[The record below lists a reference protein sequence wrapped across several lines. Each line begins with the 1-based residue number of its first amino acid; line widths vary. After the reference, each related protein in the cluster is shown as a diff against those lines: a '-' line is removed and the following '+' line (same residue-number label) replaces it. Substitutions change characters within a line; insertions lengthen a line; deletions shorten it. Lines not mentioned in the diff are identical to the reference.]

1 MAAGWRADMAGL
13 LGDGTSLC
21 FGELLVRLST
31 PGNLLL
37 SQSASLDMVVGGAEA
52 NVAVGLSSLGRQAR
66 VVSRLPD
73 NSLGEMVRGVL
84 RGYGVDCAGVT
95 VAGEGRMGLYF
106 LEPGAGARASRITY
120 DRKVSSFV
128 LSGPDDYEWN
138 ALLDGVSHLHL
149 SGITPALGDG
159 PAQAA
164 LAAAREARAKGL
176 FISIDGNYRAQL
188 WAERDVDPRPILL
201 DLFSQADLLFA
212 NHRDFSLLLDRSYSG
227 DGPERRREAAL
238 AAFEAFPNLQ
248 MIASTARRAEEADR
262 QFLAGRIDTR
272 DQAAQ
277 TDELLITNV
286 VDRIGT
292 GDAFATGVL
301 CALGEGQ
308 ALDQVARTGLAV
320 AALKHSISGDLCLV
334 SRSQLD
340 AFLGG
345 QLDVRR

>member
-1 MAAGWRADMAGL
+1 MVAGWRADMAGL
-13 LGDGTSLC
+13 LGDGASLY

-31 PGNLLL
+31 PANLLL
-37 SQSASLDMVVGGAEA
+37 NQSVMLDMAVGGAEA
-52 NVAVGLSSLGRQAR
+52 NVAVGLASLGRQAR
-66 VVSRLPD
+66 IASRLPD
-73 NSLGEMVRGVL
+73 NSLGEMVCSVL
-84 RGYGVDCAGVT
+84 RGHGVDCHGVT
-95 VAGEGRMGLYF
+95 TAAAGRMGLYF

-120 DRKVSSFV
+120 DRKCSSFA

-159 PAQAA
+159 PAMAA
-164 LAAAREARAKGL
+164 LAAARAARAKGL
-176 FISIDGNYRAQL
+176 FVSIDGNYRAQL
-188 WAERDVDPRPILL
+188 WAERNVNPRNTLL
-201 DLFSQADLLFA
+201 DLFAQADLLFA

-227 DGPERRREAAL
+227 DGPDRRREAAL
-238 AAFEAFPNLQ
+238 AAFAAFPNLQ

-262 QFLAGRIDTR
+262 QFLAARVDTR
-272 DQAAQ
+272 DEAAQ
-277 TDELLITNV
+277 TDELLITNI

-301 CALGEGQ
+301 YALGEAR
-308 ALDQVARTGLAV
+308 ALDQVAQTGLAV

-334 SRSQLD
+334 SRAQLD

-345 QLDVRR
+345 QMDVQR

>member
-1 MAAGWRADMAGL
+1 MAVGWRADMAGR
-13 LGDGTSLC
+13 LGDGASLC

-37 SQSASLDMVVGGAEA
+37 SQGASLDMVVGGAEA
-52 NVAVGLSSLGRQAR
+52 NVAVGLASLGRQSR
-66 VVSRLPD
+66 MVSRLPD

-84 RGYGVDCAGVT
+84 RSHNVDCAS
-95 VAGEGRMGLYF
+95 VATAAEGRMGLYF
-106 LEPGAGARASRITY
+106 LESGAGARASRITY
-120 DRKVSSFV
+120 DRKGSSFA
-128 LSGPDDYEWN
+128 LSGPSDYDWD
-138 ALLDGVSHLHL
+138 ALLEGVSHLHL

-164 LAAAREARAKGL
+164 LAAARAARAKGL
-176 FISIDGNYRAQL
+176 FVSIDGNYRAQL
-188 WAERDVDPRPILL
+188 WAERDIDPRMTLL
-201 DLFSQADLLFA
+201 DLFAQADLLFA

-262 QFLAGRIDTR
+262 QFLAARIDTR
-272 DQAAQ
+272 DQAVQ
-277 TDELLITNV
+277 TDELLITNI

-301 CALGEGQ
+301 YALGEGQ
-308 ALDQVARTGLAV
+308 ALGEIAQTGLAV

-334 SRSQLD
+334 SRGQLD

-345 QLDVRR
+345 QLDVQR

>member
-1 MAAGWRADMAGL
+1 MAAGWRADMTGV
-13 LGDGTSLC
+13 LGDGASLC

-37 SQSASLDMVVGGAEA
+37 SQSASLEMVVGGAEA
-52 NVAVGLSSLGRQAR
+52 NVAVGLASLGRQAR
-66 VVSRLPD
+66 MVSRVPD

-84 RGYGVDCAGVT
+84 RGHGVDCTGVAT
-95 VAGEGRMGLYF
+95 ADEGRMGLYF

-120 DRKVSSFV
+120 DRKGSSFA
-128 LSGPDDYEWN
+128 LSGPNDYDWN
-138 ALLDGVSHLHL
+138 ALLNGVSHLHL

-159 PAQAA
+159 PAMAA
-164 LAAAREARAKGL
+164 LAAARAARAKGL
-176 FISIDGNYRAQL
+176 FVSIDGNYRAQL
-188 WAERDVDPRPILL
+188 WAERDVNPRNTLP
-201 DLFSQADLLFA
+201 DLFAQADLLFA

-238 AAFEAFPNLQ
+238 AAFAAFPNLQ

-262 QFLAGRIDTR
+262 QFLAARVDTR
-272 DQAAQ
+272 DLAAQ
-277 TDELLITNV
+277 TDELLITNI

-301 CALGEGQ
+301 YALCEGQ
-308 ALDQVARTGLAV
+308 ALAQVAQTGLAV

-334 SRSQLD
+334 SRTQLD
-340 AFLGG
+340 AFLSG
-345 QLDVRR
+345 QLDVQR